1 MEEDPLRRDLGKR
14 KRAKKSESYDSIEDN
29 IFDHGSLIKVDT
41 EDAFL
46 AYCQTQLLS
55 YPVAA
60 DGLISQSDAAMF
72 IQDICDIMDDED
84 LPDFQCPTPT
94 FFNLNPEVQLSFVWF
109 ICPHDEQI
117 SLLQCLTDLAIQGTD
132 FGYPVSASTLPQAEA
147 NVLGFCCSLLPFLD
161 LTNIT
166 PLAGKYAVASVN
178 ETLLQRRISHEL
190 TDLTLS

>member
-1 MEEDPLRRDLGKR
+1 MKSPRHCLRHRSLLFLALVTTASSTQYTQRERRRVQSMRKLLSKMEEDPLRRDLGKR

-29 IFDHGSLIKVDT
+29 IFDHGSLSKVDT

-94 FFNLNPEVQLSFVWF
+94 FFNS
-109 ICPHDEQI
+109 
-117 SLLQCLTDLAIQGTD
+117 
-132 FGYPVSASTLPQAEA
+132 
-147 NVLGFCCSLLPFLD
+147 
-161 LTNIT
+161 
-166 PLAGKYAVASVN
+166 
-178 ETLLQRRISHEL
+178 RRCHQ
-190 TDLTLS
+190 